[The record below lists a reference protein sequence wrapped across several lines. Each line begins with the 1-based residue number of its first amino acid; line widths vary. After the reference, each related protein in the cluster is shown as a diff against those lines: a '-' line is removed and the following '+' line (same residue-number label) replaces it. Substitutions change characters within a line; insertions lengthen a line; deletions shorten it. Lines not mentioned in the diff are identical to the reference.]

1 MREVSPTELNPMPE
15 PVRLPRLTVV
25 IPSFQQGK
33 FIERTIRSIVDQ
45 AYPNLELILMDGGST
60 DETMEIVG
68 RYAGHFAHISSGP
81 DGGQASAIK
90 KGFEIAT
97 GDFIS
102 WLNSDDTY
110 NDGALL
116 VVGTYL
122 AGHPEVQFVYGN
134 TNIIDADDT
143 VVAFKR
149 SATFVLGVMKY
160 AFLTVPQMS
169 AFWSR
174 NLYTAVGGV
183 DAKLRFCMDYD
194 LFVRMATRT
203 APMRI
208 HCTIGNFRIHPSSK
222 TTTLESVRL
231 AEDTLVHE
239 RYCSIKPT
247 SKLSFAVV
255 RSFYMSV
262 LVGLFFINGSLFD
275 RVSRRMQNSM
285 KSECS

>member
-1 MREVSPTELNPMPE
+1 MLSTELNPVPE
-15 PVRLPRLTVV
+15 TNRLPRLTVV

-68 RYAGHFAHISSGP
+68 RYARHFAHISSGP
-81 DGGQASAIK
+81 DGGQSSAIR
-90 KGFEIAT
+90 KGFELAT
-97 GDFIS
+97 GDYIS

-110 NDGALL
+110 SPGALL
-116 VVGTYL
+116 RIGEYL
-122 AGHPEVQFVYGN
+122 GDHPKVRFVYGD
-134 TNIIDADDT
+134 TNIIDTNDA
-143 VVAFKR
+143 VIAFKR
-149 SATFVLGVMKY
+149 SAKFVLGVMKY

-174 NLYTAVGGV
+174 DLYNSVGGV
-183 DAKLRFCMDYD
+183 DANLRFCMDYD
-194 LFVRMATRT
+194 LFVRMATRSPPVHINR
-203 APMRI
+203 A
-208 HCTIGNFRIHPSSK
+208 IGNFRIHPSSK
-222 TTTLESVRL
+222 TTTLEAVRL

-239 RYCSIKPT
+239 RYCMIKPT
-247 SKLSFAVV
+247 SKLAFKVV

-262 LVGLFFINGSLFD
+262 LVGLFLINGSLFD